1 MTEEIA
7 QYEVSPNKEIK
18 GHIDNLS
25 RKGTKM
31 PGLTIISTCY
41 KEADRPVVKIGMS
54 EYPQEAK
61 QVVTGHEL
69 TSDIEIDQEIDD
81 LIRQLE
87 TARIEAKEF
96 LVS

>member
-1 MTEEIA
+1 MSEEIA
-7 QYEVSPNKEIK
+7 PYEVTPNKKIK

-25 RKGTKM
+25 RKETKM

-87 TARIEAKEF
+87 RARKEAKEY

>member
-1 MTEEIA
+1 
-7 QYEVSPNKEIK
+7 
-18 GHIDNLS
+18 
-25 RKGTKM
+25 M

-41 KEADRPVVKIGMS
+41 KEAGRPVVKIGMS

-61 QVVTGHEL
+61 QVVAGHEL
-69 TSDIEIDQEIDD
+69 TSDIEIDDQIDD

-87 TARIEAKEF
+87 RARKEAKKF